1 MKFANY
7 DGRASV
13 VINDR
18 VIDVERASRGAFGS
32 DVQGTYDAFDD
43 LITAAKGFDASLGEP
58 LDKAK
63 LGSPVPR
70 PRQVFAIGLNYF
82 GHAEEAGLAVP
93 EVPATF
99 TKFPSSLSG
108 PFDPIPCEGP
118 TLDWEVE
125 LVVVIG
131 RTARSVHAAN
141 AWDVVAGLTVGQDI
155 SERTLQFA
163 AGGQFSLG
171 KSYEGFG
178 PVGPWLVTPDEVP
191 DPNDLR
197 LRCWVNDVLVQDDRT
212 TDMVFTVPSLI
223 ERLSA
228 ITTLWPGDL
237 VFTGTPAGVGITAQP
252 PRFLAVGDVVRS
264 EIDGIG
270 AILNDVI
277 PPQR

>member
-1 MKFANY
+1 M
-7 DGRASV
+7 

-155 SERTLQFA
+155 SERTMQFA

>member
-7 DGRASV
+7 DGRASM
-13 VINDR
+13 VIENE
-18 VIDVERASRGAFGS
+18 VIDIERASGGAFGP
-32 DVQGTYDAFDD
+32 DVQSAYDSFDD
-43 LITAAKGFDASLGEP
+43 LVVAARSFDESLGEP
-58 LDKAK
+58 LDSAK

-82 GHAEEAGLAVP
+82 GHAEEAGLAIP

-108 PFDPIPCEGP
+108 PFDPIPCVGP
-118 TLDWEVE
+118 TVDWEIE

-131 RTARSVHAAN
+131 RTARSVQAAD

-155 SERTLQFA
+155 SERTMQFA

-171 KSYEGFG
+171 KSFEGFG

-191 DPNDLR
+191 DPDDLR
-197 LRCWVNDVLVQDDRT
+197 LRCWINDDLVQDDRT
-212 TDMVFTVPSLI
+212 TDMVFNVPSLV
-223 ERLSA
+223 EQLSA

-252 PRFLAVGDVVRS
+252 ARFLAVGDVLRS
-264 EIDGIG
+264 EITGIG
-270 AILNDVI
+270 MLVNEVI
-277 PPQR
+277 QAR

>member
-7 DGRASV
+7 DGRASM
-13 VINDR
+13 VIENE
-18 VIDVERASRGAFGS
+18 VIDIERASGGAFGP
-32 DVQGTYDAFDD
+32 DVQSAYDSFDD
-43 LITAAKGFDASLGEP
+43 LVVAARSFDESLGEP
-58 LDKAK
+58 LDSAK

-82 GHAEEAGLAVP
+82 GHAEEAGLAIP

-108 PFDPIPCEGP
+108 PFDPIPCVGP
-118 TLDWEVE
+118 TVDWEIE

-131 RTARSVHAAN
+131 RTARSVQAAD

-155 SERTLQFA
+155 SERTMQFA

-171 KSYEGFG
+171 KSFEGFG

-191 DPNDLR
+191 DPDDLR
-197 LRCWVNDVLVQDDRT
+197 LRCWINDDLVQDDHT
-212 TDMVFTVPSLI
+212 TDMVFNVPSLV
-223 ERLSA
+223 EQLSA

-252 PRFLAVGDVVRS
+252 ARFLAVGDVLRS
-264 EIDGIG
+264 EIAGIG
-270 AILNDVI
+270 MLVNEVI
-277 PPQR
+277 EAR

>member
-18 VIDVERASRGAFGS
+18 VIDLERASGGAFGP
-32 DVQGTYDAFDD
+32 DVQGVYDAFDD
-43 LITAAKGFDASLGEP
+43 LAATARGFDESLGEP
-58 LDKAK
+58 LDPAK

-70 PRQVFAIGLNYF
+70 PRQVFAIGLNYY

-131 RTARSVHAAN
+131 RTARSVPASD
-141 AWDVVAGLTVGQDI
+141 AWDVVAGFTVGQDI
-155 SERTLQFA
+155 SERTMQFA

-178 PVGPWLVTPDEVP
+178 PVGPWLITPDEVP

-212 TDMVFTVPSLI
+212 TDMVFNVPSLV

-228 ITTLWPGDL
+228 VTTLWPGDL

-252 PRFLAVGDVVRS
+252 ARFLAVGDVLRS

-270 AILNDVI
+270 AIVNDVVE
-277 PPQR
+277 PRR